1 MDKANTAVDAA
12 QAKIDAA
19 DKLAQTAARNKTDA
33 EAAIKQANTDKTKA
47 EAGLAD
53 AGLADAKAAKAEA
66 EKAKQAAEAKKQKAE
81 QARKQ
86 AAGVTNN
93 GLASTG
99 SDTAAIATL
108 AAIMTLTG
116 AGCVLVKVRAAK
128 HADGWHVND

>member
-53 AGLADAKAAKAEA
+53 AKAAKAEA
-66 EKAKQAAEAKKQKAE
+66 EKGKQAAEAKKQKAE

>member
-53 AGLADAKAAKAEA
+53 
-66 EKAKQAAEAKKQKAE
+66 AKQAAEAKKQKAE

>member
-53 AGLADAKAAKAEA
+53 AKATKAEA

>member
-53 AGLADAKAAKAEA
+53 AKAAKAEA
-66 EKAKQAAEAKKQKAE
+66 EKAKQAAEAKEQKAE

>member
-47 EAGLAD
+47 EAGV
-53 AGLADAKAAKAEA
+53 ADAKAAKAEA

>member
-53 AGLADAKAAKAEA
+53 AKAAKAEA

-81 QARKQ
+81 QAKKQ

-99 SDTAAIATL
+99 SDTTAIATR
-108 AAIMTLTG
+108 AAIMTIAG
-116 AGCVLVKVRAAK
+116 AGCLLLRVRSAK
-128 HADGWHVND
+128 HADGWHAVED